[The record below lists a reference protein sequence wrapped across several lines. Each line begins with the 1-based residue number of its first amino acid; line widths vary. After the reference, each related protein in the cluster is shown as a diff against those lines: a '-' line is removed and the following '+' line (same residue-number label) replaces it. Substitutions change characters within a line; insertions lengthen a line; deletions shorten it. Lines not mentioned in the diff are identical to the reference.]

1 MLPFDFADDCPA
13 VAIDFETANELRT
26 SACSIGVAWIENG
39 RVTATEE
46 HLIRPREMRFNPF
59 NSAIHGIR
67 ADDVADAPEFPA
79 VWARLRDR
87 VEGRLVLAHNAAF
100 DLSVLRHTLTDY
112 GLDWP
117 ACSYLCTV
125 VLARR
130 AWPGLTAHKLNHLAD
145 FLGIALDHHHA
156 GSDAEA
162 CRPHRAGGDAGIG
175 AVRVVGDH
183 QGDRHRP
190 WGVDAWRL
198 QPVQGRSGAAP
209 STGGGVTVGSRALHI
224 MDRWSRNLYPPAMKN
239 ALRA

>member
-1 MLPFDFADDCPA
+1 MLPFDFIDDRPA

-79 VWARLRDR
+79 VWAGLRDR
-87 VEGRLVLAHNAAF
+87 LEGRLVLAHNAAF

-162 CRPHRAGGDAGIG
+162 CGRIALAATRELGLFGLAEIATATGIIFG
-175 AVRVVGDH
+175 ELA
-183 QGDRHRP
+183 
-190 WGVDAWRL
+190 
-198 QPVQGRSGAAP
+198 SGAYTPCKGGRAP
-209 STGGGVTVGSRALHI
+209 RRPRVTV
-224 MDRWSRNLYPPAMKN
+224 
-239 ALRA
+239 

>member
-1 MLPFDFADDCPA
+1 MLPFDFADDRPA

-79 VWARLRDR
+79 VWAGLRDR
-87 VEGRLVLAHNAAF
+87 LEGRLVLAHNAAF

-130 AWPGLTAHKLNHLAD
+130 AWPTLTAHKLNHLAD

-162 CRPHRAGGDAGIG
+162 CGRIALAATRELGLFGLAEIAKATGIVFGELAPAGYTPCKGGKAPRRPRA
-175 AVRVVGDH
+175 AV
-183 QGDRHRP
+183 
-190 WGVDAWRL
+190 A
-198 QPVQGRSGAAP
+198 
-209 STGGGVTVGSRALHI
+209 
-224 MDRWSRNLYPPAMKN
+224 
-239 ALRA
+239 